1 MPAFVRWLGLLVGA
15 ACGALVVTGM
25 LATAAGPHS
34 GSVAVPRIGSFQPAI
49 WLHVRAT
56 AVFAIAFAILV
67 VWLVLRR
74 SGHLQGALL
83 LAALLGVQM
92 IVGEVQYR
100 TKLPW
105 WLVLVHVTLSAA
117 VWAATTAFVA
127 VAVAT
132 PPPQ

>member
-1 MPAFVRWLGLLVGA
+1 
-15 ACGALVVTGM
+15 M

-56 AVFAIAFAILV
+56 ALFAVAFAILLA
-67 VWLVLRR
+67 WLLLRR
-74 SGHLQGALL
+74 SLHLRGALL
-83 LAALLGVQM
+83 VAALLSVQM
-92 IVGEVQYR
+92 VVGEVQYR
-100 TKLPW
+100 TELPW

-127 VAVAT
+127 LLWRPRHPSRMA
-132 PPPQ
+132 